1 MRLGDG
7 NTTQNIFVPF
17 VSLYLKTTQLQLR
30 INGTHF
36 HCSIK
41 SDILVFTPFICIILW
56 SFSDVEDFCV
66 DILLTVTCS
75 MTPLHTWSETLEP
88 SRGHS
93 GGDENPPPSVGV
105 ILMTTVDPFMMT
117 TAKKRDG
124 GPPSREIRAPYY
136 QTNWHKR
143 QGRRRSQWCW
153 DAKDQIAILL

>member
-75 MTPLHTWSETLEP
+75 MTPLHMKRDAGTEQRSQRRE
-88 SRGHS
+88 SS
-93 GGDENPPPSVGV
+93 SVGWRHFDGDRRSV
-105 ILMTTVDPFMMT
+105 YDDNR
-117 TAKKRDG
+117 KKRDG
-124 GPPSREIRAPYY
+124 GVSSREIRAPYY

-143 QGRRRSQWCW
+143 QGRRRSQ
-153 DAKDQIAILL
+153 